1 VLRACFIPLADR
13 KCKLSFFSDLH
24 NSIFSARF
32 YKTVSEKSPGVTVRF
47 VVLACFLTAAVS
59 GAAHTYYS
67 FDRKTG
73 IAAQVSVM
81 LNGMEFKNGSLD
93 PHVATPYMPGTVHLE
108 MLLNTLFCVPRFF
121 TALPDSYFVVDTS
134 EIALSRKSPTTQ
146 VLMGARN
153 LYINP
158 GTPVRF
164 VVPYSLFLRGRD
176 LVVTEESVQ
185 ALLKKNLLVVA
196 SNFFIETGLVNTF
209 VFLLSI
215 IFLTFAA
222 YIFRLERARKFGEFL
237 KIACYAA
244 SPVYAGTNIVAFS
257 GTTFAWTWHV
267 LILVATFVMFRG
279 VQASQNNPDQSSKQ
293 N

>member
-1 VLRACFIPLADR
+1 
-13 KCKLSFFSDLH
+13 LSLFSDLH
-24 NSIFSARF
+24 NSIFSSRF
-32 YKTVSEKSPGVTVRF
+32 YETVSEKSAGETARF
-47 VVLACFLTAAVS
+47 IVLVCVLTAVVS

-73 IAAQVSVM
+73 IAAQVSAL

-93 PHVATPYMPGTVHLE
+93 PHAATPYIPGAAHLE
-108 MLLNTLFCVPRFF
+108 KLLNTIFCVPRFF

-134 EIALSRKSPTTQ
+134 ESALSRKSPLTQ
-146 VLMGARN
+146 ILMGRRN
-153 LYINP
+153 LYVNP

-164 VVPYSLFLRGRD
+164 VIPYSLFLRGGD
-176 LVVTEESVQ
+176 LVVTEESVRV
-185 ALLKKNLLVVA
+185 LLKKNLVVVA

-215 IFLTFAA
+215 AFLTFAA
-222 YIFRLERARKFGEFL
+222 YIFRLERARKFWNFL
-237 KIACYAA
+237 KIACFAA

-257 GTTFAWTWHV
+257 GTTFAWTWHI

-279 VQASQNNPDQSSKQ
+279 VQASQKNAGPGPV
-293 N
+293 